1 MHKHIVVCS
10 LELGSISQ
18 SQINFQN
25 SKRQLDPSCYS
36 STNCPGHRRV
46 GGASYC
52 VQHSEDSSPS
62 TFYLTKCLWCHSLPW
77 VKKYLG
83 PCFSETFCTSF
94 QHSQEL
100 SSNVSTQPIHTHHFG
115 LFKAV
120 VHHDF
125 NLFVCLFVASPPP
138 QLCSEICRCMYEC
151 EKFMVIIWISQR
163 QVHGHGEPAY
173 YTCTFTLLNE
183 TSEWP
188 SYLTLKFGFRDPDV
202 YSLRPVSV
210 IQFKLSVFP
219 EQWSRWRNL

>member
-1 MHKHIVVCS
+1 LLFGTRVNFPVSK
-10 LELGSISQ
+10 
-18 SQINFQN
+18 INFQN
-25 SKRQLDPSCYS
+25 SKRQFDLSCYS
-36 STNCPGHRRV
+36 STNCPGHRR
-46 GGASYC
+46 GGPPI
-52 VQHSEDSSPS
+52 VSSKVRILALQLSTWPS
-62 TFYLTKCLWCHSLPW
+62 AYDATPCHEWRSTW
-77 VKKYLG
+77 G

-125 NLFVCLFVASPPP
+125 NLFVGLFVCSITTSSVMLWNLQVYV
-138 QLCSEICRCMYEC
+138 QLW
-151 EKFMVIIWISQR
+151 KVHGHNLDSQSAVR
-163 QVHGHGEPAY
+163 GHGEPA
-173 YTCTFTLLNE
+173 YTCTFTLLDE

-188 SYLTLKFGFRDPDV
+188 SYLTWSFGFPDPDV

-219 EQWSRWRNL
+219 EQWWRWRNL